1 LTLLEAIS
9 KILDAVSLRPSK
21 ARLDSGFGFE
31 NLSLTRG
38 EVFLRWLLIR
48 YYETNFSGLKRD
60 MLLFDEIMINF
71 QMTGDLSSFQK
82 VIKVL

>member
-1 LTLLEAIS
+1 VLEAIS

-38 EVFLRWLLIR
+38 EVFLRWLLGSFEVTE
-48 YYETNFSGLKRD
+48 ETTESMLKT
-60 MLLFDEIMINF
+60 L
-71 QMTGDLSSFQK
+71 
-82 VIKVL
+82 

>member
-1 LTLLEAIS
+1 MGGVYGLNSNFFLEAIS

-38 EVFLRWLLIR
+38 EVFLRWLL
-48 YYETNFSGLKRD
+48 LVK
-60 MLLFDEIMINF
+60 LL
-71 QMTGDLSSFQK
+71 
-82 VIKVL
+82 

>member
-1 LTLLEAIS
+1 MAFRGLWFQLEAIS

-38 EVFLRWLLIR
+38 EVFLRWLLDIS
-48 YYETNFSGLKRD
+48 T
-60 MLLFDEIMINF
+60 
-71 QMTGDLSSFQK
+71 
-82 VIKVL
+82 